1 MRRSAALAVV
11 LATGLLAGSC
21 GGTADLT
28 TTVVEE
34 PVTTTTTT
42 IATSSTSIAALDGVE
57 AGVGVDVE
65 RRVIKLGAL
74 HDLSG
79 PLADQVV
86 DVNDAMVTYFDILNA
101 AGGIDGWLVQYVV
114 EDTGYDVDRHLERYQ
129 ALRDEVLALTASTG
143 SETSVRMLPLAMRDR
158 MVFLP
163 LSWYSGWAVPDFDG
177 GLAVEQGTNYCIEAM
192 NLMEFIRDNGGQT
205 VALATFPDV
214 YGLDAA
220 AGVKLAATY
229 YGIDIVY
236 DGTGAVVSGREPTEA
251 INRIAASDADW
262 VYVAT
267 DAASL
272 EALMAG
278 AVEAGYAGMWTGA
291 APSYSSTL
299 LDSPVAM
306 LIDRFY
312 YESAYNVPWGN
323 DAPGNVEMMEAMR
336 TAFPQRHP
344 SDAFII
350 GWNEAKTMHQI
361 LAEAIAAGD
370 LTRDGLARAVAA
382 QAGVDFAGSQP
393 DQSYAGVPNDYVT
406 RASAIYKPDL
416 DVYRAAGGPDQTLSQ
431 EDATTGSVLERDF
444 FVSDAAQNLIFG
456 EPCYAPEG

>member
-1 MRRSAALAVV
+1 VVALI
-11 LATGLLAGSC
+11 TGACGGGAGS
-21 GGTADLT
+21 T
-28 TTVVEE
+28 TTVVED
-34 PVTTTTTT
+34 PATTTTTV
-42 IATSSTSIAALDGVE
+42 IATTSTTASRQDAIRTGI
-57 AGVGVDVE
+57 GVDAE
-65 RRVIKLGAL
+65 RQVIKLGAL

-86 DVNDAMVTYFDILNA
+86 DVNDAMVTYFDNLNA
-101 AGGIDGWLVQYVV
+101 SGGIDGWLIQYVV
-114 EDTGYDVDRHLERYQ
+114 EDTAYDVDRHLAQYE
-129 ALRDEVLALTASTG
+129 ALRSEVLALTASTG
-143 SETSVRMLPLAMRDR
+143 SETSVRMLPLAKQDT

-163 LSWYSGWAVPDFDG
+163 LSWYSGWAIPEFDG

-192 NLMEFIRDNGGQT
+192 NVMEFIRDNGGLT

-220 AGVKLAATY
+220 AGVKLAAAY

-236 DGTGAVVSGREPTEA
+236 DGSGAVTSGRDPTEA
-251 INRIAASDADW
+251 IAGIAASDADW

-267 DAASL
+267 DPAGL
-272 EALMAG
+272 EALIAG
-278 AVEAGYAGMWTGA
+278 AVEGGYAGMWTGA
-291 APSYSSTL
+291 APSYSASL
-299 LDSPVAM
+299 LDSPVANV
-306 LIDRFY
+306 IDRFFF
-312 YESAYNVPWGN
+312 ESVYSVPWGN
-323 DAPGNVEMMEAMR
+323 EAPGNVEMMEAMR
-336 TAFPQRHP
+336 KAYPERRP
-344 SDAFII
+344 SDAYII

-393 DQSYAGVPNDYVT
+393 DQSYAGLPDDYVT

-431 EDATTGSVLERDF
+431 EGASTGSVVERDF
-444 FVSDAAQNLIFG
+444 FVSDAARNLIFG
-456 EPCYAPEG
+456 EPCYTAEG